1 MSYKWT
7 RDVVRLTAK
16 QERALNGEEIVSA
29 RDGYGALVEYY
40 DLLDADKDDVE
51 ESLKQFR
58 QELELHGL
66 EEMELTAKQ
75 LKEDAI
81 RTATSAIELATIAWQ
96 VEDFLK
102 RGETTTYY
110 VDNSPYITVSGEK
123 INGK

>member
-16 QERALNGEEIVSA
+16 QERTLNGEEIVSA

-40 DLLDADKDDVE
+40 ELLDADKDDVE

-96 VEDFLK
+96 VEDFLT
-102 RGETTTYY
+102 ECTL
-110 VDNSPYITVSGEK
+110 VEDSEQEEEQNAE
-123 INGK
+123 

>member
-7 RDVVRLTAK
+7 RDIVTETAR
-16 QERALNGEEIVSA
+16 QEKKLNGETIVST

-58 QELELHGL
+58 QELELHGW
-66 EEMELTAKQ
+66 EEMELTAKEI
-75 LKEDAI
+75 KEDAI

-96 VEDFLK
+96 VEDFLT
-102 RGETTTYY
+102 ECTL
-110 VDNSPYITVSGEK
+110 VEDSEQEEEQNAE
-123 INGK
+123 

>member
-7 RDVVRLTAK
+7 RDVVKLTAK
-16 QERALNGEEIVSA
+16 QERALNGEEIVSS

-58 QELELHGL
+58 QELGFHGL

-96 VEDFLK
+96 VEDFLT
-102 RGETTTYY
+102 ECTL
-110 VDNSPYITVSGEK
+110 VEDSEQEEEQNAE
-123 INGK
+123 